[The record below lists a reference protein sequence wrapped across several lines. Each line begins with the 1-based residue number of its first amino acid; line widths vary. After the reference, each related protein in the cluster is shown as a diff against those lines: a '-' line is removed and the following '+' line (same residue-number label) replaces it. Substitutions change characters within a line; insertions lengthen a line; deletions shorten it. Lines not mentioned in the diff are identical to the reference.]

1 MAAGQV
7 GGVPRAQGP
16 FGVLVEVDADKVLG
30 NNVNVFVGVAIVHL
44 RIMFIWRVL
53 ASIFSLELFYIFVF
67 IMIFIMEVVRLFVVK
82 QFHQSYFDK
91 NWRFDIDFFEILTF
105 FSATKGNH

>member
-1 MAAGQV
+1 
-7 GGVPRAQGP
+7 
-16 FGVLVEVDADKVLG
+16 
-30 NNVNVFVGVAIVHL
+30 
-44 RIMFIWRVL
+44 MFIWRVL

-91 NWRFDIDFFEILTF
+91 IGCLTLTLTFFEILTLLQ
-105 FSATKGNH
+105 T